1 MPIHLLDD
9 PADLELAIA
18 DTTPPN
24 TDPDEPVSF
33 DVPADDEALDP
44 DAFADEPW
52 SDLDPEAELPD
63 DGEEP
68 PLSFGGPVPLA
79 DTRSRERWLQSCL
92 RALVAPELAV
102 DGVLGPRSTRAV
114 QTFQRRSKSL
124 GGPALTA
131 DGIVGPKTIAALE
144 QLTTSRAPDTLEA
157 SLTAT
162 SATAP
167 ATSTTTPAPAT
178 TVTAPAT
185 TTATP
190 PATSGGLT
198 VREEQVDGV
207 TEYVISSGDDTVR
220 FSYWT
225 PSYKNYKP
233 YNVSRYRGARKGVV
247 SDAQIQAIGYS
258 SSELKILKAN
268 AMKESGGA
276 FGAINTWDDQIVSW
290 GMAQF
295 AGQAGTLAALL
306 ADLKEGT
313 RSRDAF
319 KRWFIANG
327 IDVARGEYPWKNGKT
342 KVGWHVVVTTAEGRT
357 LRGNEG
363 WQHIRTQPRM
373 LGAFMLAGN
382 DPAIQLGQIDFWR
395 GAFLT
400 RAIVKFVGKRKD
412 GTGGAAVR
420 RFITSERGLAI
431 LVRLHNWMPAYV
443 VSWSDRFIDELQA
456 SHVTRDL
463 HDPPS
468 WDQALEDAF
477 VKLVSDERKK
487 VKSGS
492 YDTYALDLSRTRGSF
507 VGGEDT
513 AAS

>member
-1 MPIHLLDD
+1 MPTHLLPD
-9 PADLELAIA
+9 PDDLELAIA

-52 SDLDPEAELPD
+52 SDLDPEAEVPD
-63 DGEEP
+63 DDEEP
-68 PLSFGGPVPLA
+68 ELSFGGPVPLA

-92 RALVAPELAV
+92 KALVAPELTV
-102 DGVLGPRSTRAV
+102 DGILGPRSTRAV

-131 DGIVGPKTIAALE
+131 DGIVGPKTIGALE

-162 SATAP
+162 AATPATTATAPATTVTTPTAAP
-167 ATSTTTPAPAT
+167 ATSTTASA
-178 TVTAPAT
+178 
-185 TTATP
+185 
-190 PATSGGLT
+190 LT

-247 SDAQIQAIGYS
+247 SDAQIEGIGYS

-295 AGQAGTLAALL
+295 AGQAGTLAVLL
-306 ADLKEGT
+306 ADLKEGA
-313 RSRDAF
+313 RSRAAF
-319 KRWFIANG
+319 QRWFIANG
-327 IDVARGEYPWKNGKT
+327 VDVARGEYPWKNGKT

-395 GAFLT
+395 GSFLT

-443 VSWSDRFIDELQA
+443 VSWSDRFIAELQA
-456 SHVTRDL
+456 SHTARDL
-463 HDPPS
+463 SDPS
-468 WDQALEDAF
+468 HWDQALEDAF

-507 VGGEDT
+507 VGGREDT
-513 AAS
+513 TAS